1 MLSHDNLIFNSTSL
15 ITDALKS
22 LPPDRSMD
30 PAQQRIVSYLPLS
43 HIAGLQFDLTN
54 TIVFGS
60 QIYFAKPDALQGTL
74 VETLN
79 WCRPTMFL
87 AVPRVWEKFEDK
99 LKALAATKPA
109 FMQSISGWAKG
120 HGYAKVIAQQTNGD
134 APLMY
139 SFANFL
145 ILKRIKQAIGL
156 DQAEFCFYGAAP
168 LK

>member
-1 MLSHDNLIFNSTSL
+1 
-15 ITDALKS
+15 
-22 LPPDRSMD
+22 
-30 PAQQRIVSYLPLS
+30 
-43 HIAGLQFDLTN
+43 
-54 TIVFGS
+54 
-60 QIYFAKPDALQGTL
+60 
-74 VETLN
+74 
-79 WCRPTMFL
+79 MFL

>member
-1 MLSHDNLIFNSTSL
+1 MLSHDNLIFNATSL

-22 LPPDRSMD
+22 LPEDRAMD
-30 PAQQRIVSYLPLS
+30 PSSQRIVSYLPLS

-60 QIYFAKPDALQGTL
+60 CIYFAKPDALQGTL
-74 VETLN
+74 VETMN

-87 AVPRVWEKFEDK
+87 AVPRIWEKFEDK
-99 LKALAATKPA
+99 LKALAAGKPA
-109 FMQSISGWAKG
+109 FLQSISGWAKG
-120 HGYAKVIAQQTNGD
+120 HGYSKVMAQQTNSD

-139 SFANFL
+139 SLANFL

-156 DQAEFCFYGAAP
+156 D
-168 LK
+168 